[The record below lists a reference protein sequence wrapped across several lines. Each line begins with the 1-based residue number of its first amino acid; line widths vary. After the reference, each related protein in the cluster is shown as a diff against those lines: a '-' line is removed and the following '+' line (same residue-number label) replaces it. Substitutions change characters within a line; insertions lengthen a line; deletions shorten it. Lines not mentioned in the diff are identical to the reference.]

1 MSHILYT
8 LCRPGTYYYNRR
20 GPKHSVKTYGSFI
33 RHALSNCPEEAAAY
47 SKRLGNVLE
56 ASWSTTTKVLSVDI
70 EAIVRSFQS
79 KPSLLSDYVNEY
91 LYLGQIDPKPIQV
104 AANPFISL
112 AGDKDVSQYTRED
125 VKLFVCHLE
134 MRGNKTATIRRRI
147 NSLSAIINYAFV
159 RT

>member
-1 MSHILYT
+1 M
-8 LCRPGTYYYNRR
+8 
-20 GPKHSVKTYGSFI
+20 
-33 RHALSNCPEEAAAY
+33 
-47 SKRLGNVLE
+47 LE

-112 AGDKDVSQYTRED
+112 AGDKDVNQYTRED